1 MTRIGPSGTDFN
13 TNYPTLAVGNIRGRI
28 RKNAVPSQDTT
39 VDYVDSP
46 LVVQITSLGAMLY
59 EYDMALGQYLKQDDS
74 WILDKTKYKGRKVV
88 AADMNASQFILG
100 LTGGR
105 IVFLNLAVGKN
116 QINCLG

>member
-1 MTRIGPSGTDFN
+1 MTRIGPLGTEFN

-28 RKNAVPSQDTT
+28 RKNAAPSQDTT
-39 VDYVDSP
+39 VDYIDSP

-74 WILDKTKYKGRKVV
+74 WLLDKTKYKGRKVV